1 MDIILFLPILG
12 LVILVLI
19 AIFYDKIMSYIS
31 FSNESMFSEI
41 FQSRGLPRWEI
52 KPLQFVL
59 SIFFLC
65 MGTYSFFESP
75 QFKNWGPGL
84 LIPEKYGALVHN
96 YAFGLLSLFL
106 GIYLLR
112 ASIKKIVG
120 PQRKNDVKTE

>member
-12 LVILVLI
+12 LVILILI

-31 FSNESMFSEI
+31 FSKESMFSEI
-41 FQSRGLPRWEI
+41 FQSKGLPRWEI
-52 KPLQFVL
+52 KPFQFLL

-75 QFKNWGPGL
+75 HFKNWGPGL
-84 LIPEKYGALVHN
+84 LIPDKYGAPVHN
-96 YAFGLLSLFL
+96 YAFGLLGLFL

-112 ASIKKIVG
+112 GSFKRIGGSQK
-120 PQRKNDVKTE
+120 KNDVNTE